1 MRCKKEGR
9 RFTRV
14 NACHLADAQSDLLL
28 FLRNP
33 TRFPIWDEKL
43 VPSTTHQDSPFN
55 PLYRGENRI
64 PNSLSLL
71 PLTIPLCVRIFAV
84 SNQRRRLKK
93 LSLLLLKSND
103 ESFQISYQ
111 DLELPGVNYS
121 RVWKFCDTWKY
132 SHRIGNLLR
141 WIKIAKRTL
150 YLIHVHRSRKQKID
164 FSKKSHFFARR
175 NRRERVNSEAALP
188 RLPLLATQQ
197 RSYRRAGPYLTL
209 FSSSGFASPG
219 RRPLFRNA
227 CTAARPQ
234 PVPACSF
241 CPLRAL
247 WPQQRRG
254 RSSRG
259 RQEIMVRFP
268 SRNGLS
274 WKKKDSGRDE
284 TSLFRIFRDEIFL
297 ERWS

>member
-1 MRCKKEGR
+1 M
-9 RFTRV
+9 

-93 LSLLLLKSND
+93 LSLLLLKSKD
-103 ESFQISYQ
+103 ESFQIPYQ

-150 YLIHVHRSRKQKID
+150 YLIHVHRSRKGKIGSI
-164 FSKKSHFFARR
+164 FQR
-175 NRRERVNSEAALP
+175 NHIFLHGEIAGKGLTVEQAVTLP
-188 RLPLLATQQ
+188 RLSLLATQQ

-274 WKKKDSGRDE
+274 WKKKNSGRDE

>member
-1 MRCKKEGR
+1 MNKNRQENALLNSRSSVEEGR
-9 RFTRV
+9 STFQR
-14 NACHLADAQSDLLL
+14 NHI
-28 FLRNP
+28 FL
-33 TRFPIWDEKL
+33 
-43 VPSTTHQDSPFN
+43 H
-55 PLYRGENRI
+55 GEI
-64 PNSLSLL
+64 AGKG
-71 PLTIPLCVRIFAV
+71 LTVEQAV
-84 SNQRRRLKK
+84 
-93 LSLLLLKSND
+93 
-103 ESFQISYQ
+103 
-111 DLELPGVNYS
+111 
-121 RVWKFCDTWKY
+121 T
-132 SHRIGNLLR
+132 
-141 WIKIAKRTL
+141 
-150 YLIHVHRSRKQKID
+150 
-164 FSKKSHFFARR
+164 
-175 NRRERVNSEAALP
+175 LP
-188 RLPLLATQQ
+188 RLPLLATHQ

-274 WKKKDSGRDE
+274 RKKKNSGRDE

-297 ERWS
+297 ER